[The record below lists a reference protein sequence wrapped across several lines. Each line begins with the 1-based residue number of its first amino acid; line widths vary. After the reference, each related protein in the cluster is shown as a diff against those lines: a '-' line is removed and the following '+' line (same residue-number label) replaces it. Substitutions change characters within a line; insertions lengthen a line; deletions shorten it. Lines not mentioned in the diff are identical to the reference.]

1 MQVLFEK
8 NYKVL
13 KIRISY
19 CILSKDK
26 KTGGIT
32 MTCREA
38 CKEAGLFIQNR
49 LPVWNMEEFLDH
61 IRECK
66 DCREELELDYSL
78 NLVLYANEDE
88 STNFNVEDAL
98 DDILLAAQQ
107 KVFYWK
113 IWEKIKYILTTI
125 VFWCVLLVGCLQVYQ
140 WMMEGF

>member
-1 MQVLFEK
+1 
-8 NYKVL
+8 
-13 KIRISY
+13 
-19 CILSKDK
+19 
-26 KTGGIT
+26 

-38 CKEAGLFIQNR
+38 CAVAGPFIQNR

-98 DDILLAAQQ
+98 DDILLEAEQ

-113 IWEKIKYILTTI
+113 IWEKVKYILTTI
-125 VFWCVLLVGCLQVYQ
+125 VFWCVLFTGFLQLYQ
-140 WMMEGF
+140 WTVKGFLK

>member
-1 MQVLFEK
+1 MKRQEEV
-8 NYKVL
+8 
-13 KIRISY
+13 
-19 CILSKDK
+19 
-26 KTGGIT
+26 T

-38 CKEAGLFIQNR
+38 CAVAGPFIQNR

-98 DDILLAAQQ
+98 DDILLEAEQ

-113 IWEKIKYILTTI
+113 IWEKVKYILTTI
-125 VFWCVLLVGCLQVYQ
+125 AFWCVLFTGFLQLYQ
-140 WMMEGF
+140 WTVEGFLK

>member
-1 MQVLFEK
+1 MKRQEEV
-8 NYKVL
+8 
-13 KIRISY
+13 
-19 CILSKDK
+19 
-26 KTGGIT
+26 T

-38 CKEAGLFIQNR
+38 GAVAGPFIQNR

-98 DDILLAAQQ
+98 DDILLEAEQ

-113 IWEKIKYILTTI
+113 IWEKVKYILTTI
-125 VFWCVLLVGCLQVYQ
+125 VFWCVLFTGFLQLYQ
-140 WMMEGF
+140 WTVEGFLK